1 MSIYVSELLPNPA
14 GKDAG
19 NEWIEVCNNGSQS
32 KSLAGWKL
40 QDASAKKFTIA
51 NTSVVPQSCVVFGN
65 TETKI
70 SLNNDKEI
78 ISLFNMDGVSQDSVS
93 YSGTIKDDQSLA
105 RATPTGEL
113 QITTSPTKGEI
124 QNIITAPEAQM
135 TQDTKTEI
143 ENKIIATTSQNGLWD
158 VENGVQT
165 QILTSGI
172 NMWQVI
178 LIGVCVAGIL
188 TALFMKVVIELRKE
202 QSYDSRNRK
211 H

>member
-1 MSIYVSELLPNPA
+1 MSIYISELLPNPA

-19 NEWIEVCNNGSQS
+19 NEWIEVCNNGLQS
-32 KSLAGWKL
+32 KSLTGWKL

-51 NTSVVPQSCVVFGN
+51 NTSVVPQSCAVFGN

-78 ISLFNMDGVSQDSVS
+78 ISLFNMDGVLQDSVS

-124 QNIITAPEAQM
+124 RNIITAPSAR
-135 TQDTKTEI
+135 TTKDNPPTGGLET
-143 ENKIIATTSQNGLWD
+143 ENKITTTMSQDELWG
-158 VENGVQT
+158 VENGAQT
-165 QILTSGI
+165 QVLASEMNI
-172 NMWQVI
+172 WQVI
-178 LIGVCVAGIL
+178 LIGACVAGIL
-188 TALFMKVVIELRKE
+188 TTLFMKVVAELRKE
-202 QSYDSRNRK
+202 
-211 H
+211 